1 MGKVERKVYNYNY
14 QSMLFTKAT
23 ECGVKLENATILSP
37 ELWAK
42 AQIPAN
48 NARISE
54 WAKDN
59 HVNIMFEP
67 NNTSD
72 FNCKLGIMMES
83 EVAEGLY
90 NTNKKM
96 LKNLGNE
103 LIRFISDLP
112 SNVDEAADEAII
124 ANELKKLAKEFYE
137 KVYSIAGHD
146 VFICLDIFKLSE
158 DEG

>member
-23 ECGVKLENATILSP
+23 ENGVKLENAIILP
-37 ELWAK
+37 VELWEK
-42 AQIPAN
+42 TQIPAN

-67 NNTSD
+67 NQTSD

-83 EVAEGLY
+83 EVAETLY

-103 LIRFISDLP
+103 LVRFINDMP
-112 SNVDEAADEAII
+112 SNVDEAADEAIV
-124 ANELKKLAKEFYE
+124 ANELKTLANEFYE
-137 KVYSIAGHD
+137 KVYSIVGHN
-146 VFICLDIFKLSE
+146 VFIRLEVFKLNE